1 MIDLTSLFK
10 EFCEHLNEKIKWAG
24 KDKTSKKSITKLV
37 FKFFNQKIS
46 QKEGLIKNSPWMLID
61 AIWRYP
67 KPKYTDECIQIALE
81 HEISK
86 RKISDFLETEIPR
99 LIDVKAKYKIGIFY
113 PSSDID
119 EKELREVIK
128 KKLQNSNFLAI
139 PWEEYLFIFGRP
151 NRQAGENV
159 ILFKAFHYYYNSS
172 ENRNVKVETLDQI
185 IINQKRIV

>member
-10 EFCEHLNEKIKWAG
+10 ELCEYLNGKIKWAG
-24 KDKTSKKSITKLV
+24 KDKTLKTAITELV
-37 FKFFNQKIS
+37 FGFFNQKIS
-46 QKEGLIKNSPWMLID
+46 QKEGLIKTSPWMLID

-86 RKISDFLETEIPR
+86 RKISVFLKEEIQR
-99 LIDVKAKYKIGIFY
+99 LVDAKAKYKIGIFY

-119 EKELREVIK
+119 EKELREGIE
-128 KKLQNSNFLAI
+128 KKLQYSNCLAN

-151 NRQAGENV
+151 NRQAGKNV
-159 ILFKAFHYYYNSS
+159 ILFKAFHYSYDLS
-172 ENRNVKVETLDQI
+172 EYRNVEVETLGQI
-185 IINQKRIV
+185 IVNQKRTI

>member
-1 MIDLTSLFK
+1 MIYLTSLFK
-10 EFCEHLNEKIKWAG
+10 ELCGYLNEKIKWSG
-24 KDKTSKKSITKLV
+24 KGKTSKKTITELV
-37 FKFFNQKIS
+37 FKFFDQEIS
-46 QKEGLIKNSPWMLID
+46 QKEGLIKTSLWMLID

-67 KPKYTDECIQIALE
+67 KPKYTEECIQIALE

-119 EKELREVIK
+119 EKDLREVIK
-128 KKLQNSNFLAI
+128 KKLQDSNILAS
-139 PWEEYLFIFGRP
+139 PKEEFLFIFGRP
-151 NRQAGENV
+151 NRQAGGKV
-159 ILFKAFHYYYNSS
+159 ILFKAFHYSYDYSDY
-172 ENRNVKVETLDQI
+172 RNVEVEILNQI

>member
-1 MIDLTSLFK
+1 MIDLISLFK
-10 EFCEHLNEKIKWAG
+10 ALCEYLNEKIKWAG
-24 KDKTSKKSITKLV
+24 KDKISKKSITEFV
-37 FKFFNQKIS
+37 FKFFDQEIS
-46 QKEGLIKNSPWMLID
+46 QKEGLIKTSPWMLID

-86 RKISDFLETEIPR
+86 RKISDFLETEISR

-119 EKELREVIK
+119 EKNLREVIK
-128 KKLQNSNFLAI
+128 KKLQNSNCLAN

-151 NRQAGENV
+151 NRQAGKNV
-159 ILFKAFHYYYNSS
+159 ILFKAFHYSYDLS
-172 ENRNVKVETLDQI
+172 ENRNVEVETLDQI
-185 IINQKRIV
+185 IINQKKIV